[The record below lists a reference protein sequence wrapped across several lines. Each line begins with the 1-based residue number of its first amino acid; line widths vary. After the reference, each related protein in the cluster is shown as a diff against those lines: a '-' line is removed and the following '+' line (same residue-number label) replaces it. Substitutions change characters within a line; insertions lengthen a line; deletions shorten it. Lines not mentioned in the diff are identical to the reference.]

1 MSRNKENI
9 LVFGKEQGWRSCA
22 GWLNKDSNFYYFHVS
37 ISFPAILMMGFLIP
51 WMIMSLKK
59 VRIKD
64 FPPLFL
70 VFELTVSALLHS

>member
-22 GWLNKDSNFYYFHVS
+22 RWLNKDSNFYYFHVS

-51 WMIMSLKK
+51 LDDNVPKK
-59 VRIKD
+59 SKD
-64 FPPLFL
+64 KGFSP
-70 VFELTVSALLHS
+70 TVSRF